1 MNKVRKAV
9 IPAAG
14 LGTRFLPA
22 TKSQPKEMLP
32 VIDKP
37 TIQYVIE
44 EAVRAGITDIL
55 IITGRGK
62 RAIEDHFDRNFE
74 LEFYLEQGKKDDLLE
89 QVQSVS
95 EMADIHYIRQRD
107 PLGLGHAISVA
118 RQHVGS
124 EPFAVLLGDDIMV
137 DDARLLRSMLGVY
150 ERYGRSVIAVME
162 VPREDISSYGCIS
175 PDDVEENLVRVG
187 AIVEKPKPEEAPS
200 NLAVIGRYVF
210 TPEIFEALD
219 RITPGAGGELQLTD
233 AIGLLLETQTV
244 FGLTFDSGRYDIGK
258 KIDFLRATVELALDR
273 PDLGTEFKAFLA
285 DLVQRRKIV

>member
-1 MNKVRKAV
+1 MTKVRKAV

-22 TKSQPKEMLP
+22 TKSQPKEMVP

-37 TIQYVIE
+37 TIQYVVE
-44 EAVRAGITDIL
+44 EAVAAGITDIL
-55 IITGRGK
+55 VITGRGK

-74 LEFYLEQGKKDDLLE
+74 LEFYLEQGKKDDELE
-89 QVQSVS
+89 QVQAIS

-107 PLGLGHAISVA
+107 PLGLGHAVSVA

-137 DDARLLRSMLGVY
+137 DNSKLLRSMLDVY
-150 ERYGRSVIAVME
+150 ERYGRSVVAVLE
-162 VPREDISSYGCIS
+162 VPREDIRNYGCVS
-175 PDDVEENLVRVG
+175 PETMEENLVRIRS
-187 AIVEKPKPEEAPS
+187 IVEKPKPEDAPS

-210 TPEIFEALD
+210 TPEIFDALD

-233 AIGLLLETQTV
+233 AISLLLQTQTV
-244 FGLTFDSGRYDIGK
+244 FGYSFETGRYDIGK

-273 PDLGTEFKAFLA
+273 PDLGDEFKAFLA
-285 DLVQRRKIV
+285 DLVQRRKLV

>member
-1 MNKVRKAV
+1 MTKVRKAV

-22 TKSQPKEMLP
+22 TKSQPKEMVP

-37 TIQYVIE
+37 TIQYVVE
-44 EAVRAGITDIL
+44 EAVGAGITDIL
-55 IITGRGK
+55 VITGRGK

-74 LEFYLEQGKKDDLLE
+74 LEFYLEQGKKNEELE
-89 QVQSVS
+89 QVQAVS

-107 PLGLGHAISVA
+107 PLGLGHAVSVA

-137 DDARLLRSMLGVY
+137 DDSKLLRSMLDVY
-150 ERYGRSVIAVME
+150 ERYGRSVVAVLE
-162 VPREDISSYGCIS
+162 VPREDIKNYGCVT
-175 PDDVEENLVRVG
+175 PELMEENLVRIRS
-187 AIVEKPKPEEAPS
+187 IVEKPKPEDAPS

-210 TPEIFEALD
+210 TPEIFDALD

-233 AIGLLLETQTV
+233 AISLLLQTQTV
-244 FGLTFDSGRYDIGK
+244 FGYAFETGRYDIGK

-273 PDLGTEFKAFLA
+273 PDLGDEFRAFLA
-285 DLVQRRKIV
+285 DLVRRRKIV